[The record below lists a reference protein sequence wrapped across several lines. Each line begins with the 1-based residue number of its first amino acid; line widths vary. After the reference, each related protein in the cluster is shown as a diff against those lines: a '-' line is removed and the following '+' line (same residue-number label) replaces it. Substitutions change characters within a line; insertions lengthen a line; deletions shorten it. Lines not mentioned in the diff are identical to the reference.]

1 MIEYENRN
9 VKEIDKRILEQIQK
23 NLNIKEESV
32 DILSKEKLKE
42 YLTMI
47 DEKKEVISLLFQGD
61 FSINEKNI
69 ECKIKDYETKI
80 TPDEQVVNNIISKR
94 VEKIIDQMIEKDEK
108 NGRLVS
114 VCMDRM
120 FFIQRII
127 QNNIGASLIKSCI
140 EDEMVK

>member
-94 VEKIIDQMIEKDEK
+94 VETIIEQMIKKDEK

>member
-47 DEKKEVISLLFQGD
+47 DEK
-61 FSINEKNI
+61 
-69 ECKIKDYETKI
+69 
-80 TPDEQVVNNIISKR
+80 R
-94 VEKIIDQMIEKDEK
+94 
-108 NGRLVS
+108 
-114 VCMDRM
+114 
-120 FFIQRII
+120 
-127 QNNIGASLIKSCI
+127 
-140 EDEMVK
+140 

>member
-47 DEKKEVISLLFQGD
+47 DEKREVISLLFQGD

-80 TPDEQVVNNIISKR
+80 TPDEQVVNKIISKR

>member
-94 VEKIIDQMIEKDEK
+94 VETIIEQMIKKDEK

-120 FFIQRII
+120 LFIKRII

>member
-1 MIEYENRN
+1 
-9 VKEIDKRILEQIQK
+9 
-23 NLNIKEESV
+23 
-32 DILSKEKLKE
+32 
-42 YLTMI
+42 MI

>member
-32 DILSKEKLKE
+32 DILSKEKSKE

-108 NGRLVS
+108 TAL
-114 VCMDRM
+114 DQYL
-120 FFIQRII
+120 F
-127 QNNIGASLIKSCI
+127 AWI
-140 EDEMVK
+140 ECFLY

>member
-1 MIEYENRN
+1 
-9 VKEIDKRILEQIQK
+9 
-23 NLNIKEESV
+23 
-32 DILSKEKLKE
+32 
-42 YLTMI
+42 
-47 DEKKEVISLLFQGD
+47 
-61 FSINEKNI
+61 
-69 ECKIKDYETKI
+69 
-80 TPDEQVVNNIISKR
+80 
-94 VEKIIDQMIEKDEK
+94 MIEKDEK

>member
-47 DEKKEVISLLFQGD
+47 DEKREVISLLFQGD

>member
-23 NLNIKEESV
+23 NLNIKEEGV

-42 YLTMI
+42 YLRII

-94 VEKIIDQMIEKDEK
+94 VETIIDQMIKKDEK

-120 FFIQRII
+120 LFIQRII
-127 QNNIGASLIKSCI
+127 QNNIGTSLIKSCI
-140 EDEMVK
+140 ENEMVK